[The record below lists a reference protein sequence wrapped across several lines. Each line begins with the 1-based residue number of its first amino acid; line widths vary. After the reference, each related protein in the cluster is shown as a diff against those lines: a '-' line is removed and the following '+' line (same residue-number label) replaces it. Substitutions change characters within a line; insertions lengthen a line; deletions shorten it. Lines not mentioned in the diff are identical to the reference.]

1 MKTKSKLN
9 VKFTFKPFSKKQLQ
23 VLFWWQSPQ
32 YKDKFAIIADGSVR
46 AGKTVI
52 MSFSYVRWAMM
63 NFDGVNFG
71 MAGKT
76 IGSLRRNVIRDLK
89 RMLISEHYHVKDN
102 QSENM
107 LTVSKN
113 GKTNY
118 FFLFGGTNE
127 ASQDLVQGIT
137 LGGFFFDEVALMPE
151 SFVAQATSRLSV
163 EGSKAWFNCNPDSP
177 YHWFK
182 LQWID
187 QLAKKNAIRIH
198 FLMKDNPS
206 LSEETLRRYDSM
218 YSGVFYLRYILG
230 QWAMAD
236 GLVYDNFDREKMV
249 VDIPKEPVWEKQWIS
264 IDYGTQ
270 NATVFKLWSLFK
282 GTRYNNAEYYYS
294 GRETGRQKTDE
305 QYIDDLED
313 FFFEH
318 DLSRKNVKLIV
329 DPSAASFKKALRNRG
344 FGVVNANNNVL
355 DGVRFMMTQMNL
367 GKMKWTEAS
376 QHTLKE
382 FGSYMWDK
390 KAADRGEDAVV
401 KEHDHC
407 LDADRYFAM
416 KVLYVKKQRNIKLR
430 KEGI

>member
-249 VDIPKEPVWEKQWIS
+249 VDIPKNPFGKSNGSASITVRKMRLYSSCGAYLRVLGTTMPSTIIPAVKQDDRRQMSNTSMIS
-264 IDYGTQ
+264 KIS
-270 NATVFKLWSLFK
+270 SLSMIL
-282 GTRYNNAEYYYS
+282 A
-294 GRETGRQKTDE
+294 
-305 QYIDDLED
+305 
-313 FFFEH
+313 
-318 DLSRKNVKLIV
+318 VK
-329 DPSAASFKKALRNRG
+329 
-344 FGVVNANNNVL
+344 
-355 DGVRFMMTQMNL
+355 M
-367 GKMKWTEAS
+367 
-376 QHTLKE
+376 
-382 FGSYMWDK
+382 
-390 KAADRGEDAVV
+390 
-401 KEHDHC
+401 
-407 LDADRYFAM
+407 
-416 KVLYVKKQRNIKLR
+416 
-430 KEGI
+430 

>member
-236 GLVYDNFDREKMV
+236 GLVYENFDREKMV

-282 GTRYNNAEYYYS
+282 GTWYNNAEYYYS

>member
-236 GLVYDNFDREKMV
+236 GLVYDNFAREKMV

-282 GTRYNNAEYYYS
+282 GTWYNNAEYYYS

>member
-1 MKTKSKLN
+1 
-9 VKFTFKPFSKKQLQ
+9 
-23 VLFWWQSPQ
+23 
-32 YKDKFAIIADGSVR
+32 
-46 AGKTVI
+46 
-52 MSFSYVRWAMM
+52 
-63 NFDGVNFG
+63 
-71 MAGKT
+71 
-76 IGSLRRNVIRDLK
+76 
-89 RMLISEHYHVKDN
+89 
-102 QSENM
+102 M

-282 GTRYNNAEYYYS
+282 GTWYNNAEYYYS